1 MNLIIITVNLNDSSG
16 LSKTLSSLTPIR
28 SIIYEHIIV
37 DGNSDDDSYAIS
49 KQYKSR
55 SSYAV
60 RIIHE
65 PDKGIYDAMN
75 KGINLI
81 KNNVNKK
88 YILFLNSG
96 DEFSCSDLEYFKKTL
111 KCKAE
116 LILYNARVV
125 YNENSYI
132 RPLNQ
137 SNNFYQKETPVHQ
150 SVLFNLSKLRS
161 KQYDLSFK
169 VQADS
174 KLIYEF
180 IKESNNI
187 KYFPI
192 VICNFY
198 YGGLSSNYL
207 NYRKCI
213 QQLAEQI
220 FIMTTLNNKG
230 MLFVLR
236 QFIFMNFK
244 YFLTKILGEDI
255 FSKLHF
261 YLIRK
266 KL

>member
-1 MNLIIITVNLNDSSG
+1 MNLIIITVNLNDSRG
-16 LSKTLSSLTPIR
+16 LCKTFNSVYPIR
-28 SIIYEHIIV
+28 SMITEHIIV
-37 DGNSDDDSYAIS
+37 DGKSIDNSYPIA

-81 KNNVNKK
+81 RKGINKK
-88 YILFLNSG
+88 YVLFLNSG
-96 DEFSCSDLEYFKKTL
+96 DEFSCSELEYFKKTL
-111 KCKAE
+111 KYNAE
-116 LILYNARVV
+116 LIFYNARVV
-125 YNENSYI
+125 YNDISYI
-132 RPLNQ
+132 RPRNQ
-137 SNNFYQKETPVHQ
+137 SNNFYEKETPVHQ
-150 SVLFNLSKLRS
+150 SVLFNLSKLRG

-174 KLIYEF
+174 KLIYEL
-180 IKESNNI
+180 IKESNDI

-220 FIMTTLNNKG
+220 FIMTTLNKKA
-230 MLFVLR
+230 MLFILT

-244 YFLTKILGEDI
+244 YFLRKVLGERI
-255 FSKLHF
+255 FAKFHF
-261 YLIRK
+261 FLIRR